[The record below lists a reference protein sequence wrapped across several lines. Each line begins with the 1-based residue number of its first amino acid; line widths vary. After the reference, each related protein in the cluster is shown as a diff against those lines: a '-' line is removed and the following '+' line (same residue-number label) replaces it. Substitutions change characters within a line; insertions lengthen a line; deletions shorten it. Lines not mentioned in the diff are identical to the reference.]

1 MSKIEELVKIEHNI
15 SDQRWNEILHEV
27 VMQITGEYEA
37 KRDLL
42 SSDILFEKSV
52 NRPDGKITLGV
63 ITRGD
68 LKILRDEYSSKNKST
83 SLEESVDYMKLSI
96 ESLLKKQSAQEMT
109 KIQSKK
115 YITVKEFSEIYSISK
130 TSQQNYRGRIHD
142 PLPYHQKVVG
152 GKITYIVEEVKNWL
166 ENQHK

>member
-1 MSKIEELVKIEHNI
+1 MSKIEQTTKNEHNVT
-15 SDQRWNEILHEV
+15 DERWNDILKQAII
-27 VMQITGEYEA
+27 QITGGFEL
-37 KRDLL
+37 KKDLL

-52 NRPDGKITLGV
+52 NRPGGKITLGV

-68 LKILRDEYSSKNKST
+68 LQILRDEYSSKNKSAN
-83 SLEESVDYMKLSI
+83 LEDSVDYLKRSL
-96 ESLLKKQSAQEMT
+96 ESLLKQQSSQEMT

-142 PLPYHQKVVG
+142 PLPYHQKVEG
-152 GKITYIVEEVKNWL
+152 GKISYIVEEVKNWL